1 MTSTTSEL
9 AAFDFNKIRW
19 AYYGL
24 LIGMFASSISQTIV
38 SPAIPRIVADLG
50 GMAYYAWLSTIV
62 MLVAAVVTPISGKLS
77 DIFGRKPLYVVS
89 ISLFVVGSLLCGTAT
104 DMYQLAAYRGLQGLG
119 AGGLMALA
127 LIILGDILS
136 PRERTQ
142 FLDALRL
149 GLTRSSYLSS

>member
-19 AYYGL
+19 AYFGL

-62 MLVAAVVTPISGKLS
+62 MLVAAVVTAISGKLS
-77 DIFGRKPLYVVS
+77 DIF
-89 ISLFVVGSLLCGTAT
+89 
-104 DMYQLAAYRGLQGLG
+104 DAA
-119 AGGLMALA
+119 A
-127 LIILGDILS
+127 S
-136 PRERTQ
+136 T
-142 FLDALRL
+142 
-149 GLTRSSYLSS
+149 SSGWSSSWWARRCRAWR